1 MNKRPLYALNSE
13 VLFRL
18 LINRLW
24 CGYDSGGISIR
35 RSYQAT
41 LVEGFMD
48 IFPTDWVN
56 CDIDGDVFGE
66 VKFRVDRHIRVRE
79 WREKQNPRK
88 QQKWVQCEL
97 PFVELSVL
105 SNIEFTLLSLEELCR
120 WYEEEAEGKGF
131 LYKHPVNTSFYLKNL
146 CEICFRK
153 SLRRRVPLESIS
165 KEAIVF
171 EGNDRNELKSRA
183 ESRLDD
189 FERCKINSWNDNLY
203 K

>member
-1 MNKRPLYALNSE
+1 MNKRSLYWLNIE

-48 IFPTDWVN
+48 LFPVDWRY
-56 CDIDGDVFGE
+56 CDVVGDVFGE
-66 VKFRVDRHIRVRE
+66 VKFRVDRHIRAKER
-79 WREKQNPRK
+79 RDKQNLPK
-88 QQKWVQCEL
+88 QQKFIQCEL

-105 SNIEFTLLSLEELCR
+105 SNVEFTLLSLEELCR
-120 WYEEEAEGKGF
+120 WYEEESERKGF
-131 LYKHPVNTSFYLKNL
+131 LYRHPVNTSFYLKNL

-153 SLRRRVPLESIS
+153 SLRRRVPLGSIS

-183 ESRLDD
+183 ESRYDD
-189 FERCKINSWNDNLY
+189 FERLGINPWNSF
-203 K
+203 